1 MRASIS
7 GQEVSVRE
15 HLEQLVGQALADL
28 LPDGPADGVDTSA
41 QISRTRDP
49 RHGDFTTNLAMRL
62 AKPLRRK
69 PREIAEALVERMP
82 AADWLDAVTIAGPGF
97 VNFKLSANAYRQEL
111 MSIITQAEVYG
122 RSEQGK
128 GTKVLVEYV
137 SANPTGPLH
146 VGHGRL
152 AAYGASVANL
162 LRATGHTVHEEYYV
176 NDAGRQMNIL
186 GASVWIRYAQQHGL
200 DVALPAKAYQGD
212 YVGDIA
218 RQLRADHEAEL
229 LLDAAAVSAALAS
242 ASGDE
247 EQELDRLIEF
257 LSTQL
262 GDERFRRCVEA
273 ALDHILADIRRDLA
287 EFGVTPDR
295 WFSERSL
302 VTAGALDRA
311 LAEVRRRGH
320 LYDKDGAVWFKATDF
335 GDDQDRVVVRDN
347 GAPTYFASDI
357 AYHFEKRERGFDVL
371 LDVLG
376 ADHHGYVARL
386 RGGLEAMGEKG
397 DTLEVR
403 LIQFVALYRGKE
415 RVAMGTRSGE
425 YVTLRDLRN
434 EVGNDVARFFYVMR
448 SNDQHLDFDLEL
460 AASQS
465 DDNPVYYIQY
475 AFARIASILRRRQ
488 DQDLPPPRLAD
499 AQLQLLEESQEMALL
514 IALSRYPEVVELAAN
529 NRAPQTLVHYLR
541 ELAAAFHTYY
551 GAHKVLVDDVELAN
565 ARTLLAL
572 GTQQVLHNGLSL
584 LGVSPPERM

>member
-1 MRASIS
+1 MRE
-7 GQEVSVRE
+7 Q
-15 HLEQLVGQALADL
+15 LEQLVGQALAEL
-28 LPDGPADGVDTSA
+28 LPDGPVDGVDTSA

-69 PREIAEALVERMP
+69 PREIAEALVERMS

-97 VNFKLSANAYRQEL
+97 VNFKLSASAYRQEL
-111 MSIITQAEVYG
+111 MSIIARAEVYG

-162 LRATGHTVHEEYYV
+162 LRATGHAVHEEYYV

-200 DVALPAKAYQGD
+200 DVALPAKAYQGN

-218 RQLRADHEAEL
+218 RQLTAHQEAEL

-242 ASGDE
+242 ASGDQ

-262 GDERFRRCVEA
+262 GEDRFRRCVEA
-273 ALDHILADIRRDLA
+273 GLNHILADIRDDLA

-302 VTAGALDRA
+302 VTDGALDRA

-371 LDVLG
+371 LNVLG

-397 DTLEVR
+397 DALEVR

-425 YVTLRDLRN
+425 YVTLRELRN
-434 EVGNDVARFFYVMR
+434 EVGNDAARFFYVMR

-488 DQDLPPPRLAD
+488 DQDLPPPRLAE
-499 AQLQLLEESQEMALL
+499 AQLQLLEEPQEMALL
-514 IALSRYPEVVELAAN
+514 IALSRYPEIVELAAN

-541 ELAAAFHTYY
+541 ELAATFHTYY
-551 GAHKVLVDDVELAN
+551 GAHKVLVDDRELAN